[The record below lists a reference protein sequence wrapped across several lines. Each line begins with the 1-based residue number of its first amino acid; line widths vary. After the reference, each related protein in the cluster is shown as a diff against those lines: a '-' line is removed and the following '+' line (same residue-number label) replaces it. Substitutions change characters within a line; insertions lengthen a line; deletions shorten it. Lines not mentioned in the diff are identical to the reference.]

1 MKLIAVFK
9 KSMIEQFRDYKAL
22 ILTILS
28 PIAFIVIFGLA
39 FGQGFYTYTLGIT
52 NKDQGTL
59 GNVLIQ
65 NIQTSQYPNGNKIF
79 ETVIVDNQLET
90 FDKAIKQ
97 QKYDAHLLIPANFSE
112 SFKNS
117 MGTFSSFNNSND
129 PNDPNDS
136 SDSNNSHSSSR
147 APQDD
152 HAAIV
157 ISGNPSNLTY
167 NLISSFVENQIHS
180 FVWENVKIKNPTKI
194 VYDHT
199 GFQQIQVKSEFDNMA
214 PGLIVFSVFFLMILS
229 AMMIT
234 KEIENGTI
242 ERIILAKTKPIEFCG
257 GISLAQMG
265 LAVIMLPLVF
275 AASRLVGFHTSG
287 SFLLAYVVSL
297 IATFSAIG
305 IGLIIA
311 AFCKTSLEAFIIGN
325 VVLTPMMFL
334 AGIFFKVP
342 PIKLFTIMD
351 KEIELLSL
359 MPTLDA
365 VNAMN
370 KILLQNADFYSV
382 VPELIV
388 LIILSAFYFLMG
400 VVLFKRRYMA
410 RG

>member
-22 ILTILS
+22 ILTLLS
-28 PIAFIVIFGLA
+28 PIVFIVIFGLA

-79 ETVIVDNQLET
+79 ETVIVDNQRGT

-97 QKYDAHLLIPANFSE
+97 QKYDAHLLIPANFSD
-112 SFKNS
+112 SFKSS
-117 MGTFSSFNNSND
+117 MSAFNNSN
-129 PNDPNDS
+129 S
-136 SDSNNSHSSSR
+136 SNSSNNSIDSSSSSPSSR
-147 APQDD
+147 ATQYRQ
-152 HAAIV
+152 AAIV

-180 FVWENVKIKNPTKI
+180 FVWENVKVKNPTEI

-242 ERIILAKTKPIEFCG
+242 QRIILAKTKPIEFCG
-257 GISLAQMG
+257 GISLAQMV
-265 LAVIMLPLVF
+265 LAAIMLPLVF
-275 AASRLVGFHTSG
+275 ASSMLVGFHTSG

-305 IGLIIA
+305 IGLMIA

-351 KEIELLSL
+351 KEIELLTL

-388 LIILSAFYFLMG
+388 LIILSAFYFLLG

-410 RG
+410 KG

>member
-28 PIAFIVIFGLA
+28 PIVFIVIFGLA

-52 NKDQGTL
+52 NEDQGEL
-59 GNVLIQ
+59 GNHLIQ
-65 NIQTSQYPNGNKIF
+65 NIENSQYPNGNKIF
-79 ETVIVDNQLET
+79 ETVIVNNKVES
-90 FDKAIKQ
+90 FDKGIKQ
-97 QKYDAHLLIPANFSE
+97 QKYDAHLFIPTNFSQ

-117 MGTFSSFNNSND
+117 MSITNSYSNSSSSHSSN
-129 PNDPNDS
+129 
-136 SDSNNSHSSSR
+136 SSSR
-147 APQDD
+147 ASQED

-180 FVWENVKIKNPTKI
+180 FVWENVKTKNPTQI
-194 VYDHT
+194 VYDT
-199 GFQQIQVKSEFDNMA
+199 SGFQQIQVKSEFDNMA

-234 KEIENGTI
+234 TEIENGTI
-242 ERIILAKTKPIEFCG
+242 QRIVLAKIKPMEICG
-257 GISLAQMG
+257 GISLAQMV
-265 LAVIMLPLVF
+265 LAAIMLPLVF
-275 AASRLVGFHTSG
+275 AMSKLVGFHTSG

-351 KEIELLSL
+351 KEIELLSF

-370 KILLQNADFYSV
+370 KILIQNADFYHI

-388 LIILSAFYFLMG
+388 LIVLSGFYFLLG
-400 VVLFKRRYMA
+400 VVLFRRRYMA
-410 RG
+410 R

>member
-52 NKDQGTL
+52 NEDQGTL
-59 GNVLIQ
+59 GNQLIQ
-65 NIQTSQYPNGNKIF
+65 NIENSRYPNGNKIF
-79 ETVIVDNQLET
+79 ETVIVDNPVGT
-90 FDKAIKQ
+90 FDKGIKQ
-97 QKYDAHLLIPANFSE
+97 QKYDAHLLIPADFSR
-112 SFKNS
+112 SFKSSSNS
-117 MGTFSSFNNSND
+117 FKISSTSSTSSTSNSSN
-129 PNDPNDS
+129 S
-136 SDSNNSHSSSR
+136 SSGSSR
-147 APQDD
+147 ASQDD
-152 HAAIV
+152 QAAVV

-167 NLISSFVENQIHS
+167 NLISSFLENQIHS
-180 FVWENVKIKNPTKI
+180 FVWGNVNVKNPTQI

-234 KEIENGTI
+234 KEVENGTI
-242 ERIILAKTKPIEFCG
+242 QRITLAKIRPIEICG
-257 GISLAQMG
+257 GISLAQMV
-265 LAVIMLPLVF
+265 LAAIMLPLVF
-275 AASRLVGFHTSG
+275 AASILVGFQPSG
-287 SFLLAYVVSL
+287 SFWLAYVVSL

-342 PIKLFTIMD
+342 PIRLFTIMD
-351 KEIELLSL
+351 KEIELLSF

-370 KILLQNADFYSV
+370 KILLQDTDFYGV

-388 LIILSAFYFLMG
+388 LIILSAFYFLLG
-400 VVLFKRRYMA
+400 VVLFRRRYMA

>member
-28 PIAFIVIFGLA
+28 PIVFIVIFGLA

-52 NKDQGTL
+52 NEDQGTL
-59 GNVLIQ
+59 GNLLIQ

-79 ETVIVDNQLET
+79 ETVIVDNQVGT
-90 FDKAIKQ
+90 FDKGIKQ
-97 QKYDAHLLIPANFSE
+97 QKYDAHLLIPVNFSD
-112 SFKNS
+112 SFK
-117 MGTFSSFNNSND
+117 SSLSN
-129 PNDPNDS
+129 
-136 SDSNNSHSSSR
+136 SNNSHSSSR
-147 APQDD
+147 ASQDD
-152 HAAIV
+152 HSAIV

-167 NLISSFVENQIHS
+167 NLISSFVENQIHR
-180 FVWENVKIKNPTKI
+180 FVWEYVKVKNPTQI

-199 GFQQIQVKSEFDNMA
+199 GFQQIQVNSEFDNMA

-242 ERIILAKTKPIEFCG
+242 QRIVLAKIKPIEFCG
-257 GISLAQMG
+257 GISLTQMV
-265 LAVIMLPLVF
+265 LAAIMLPLVF
-275 AASRLVGFHTSG
+275 AASMLLGFHTSG

-351 KEIELLSL
+351 KEIELLSFI
-359 MPTLDA
+359 PTLDA

-370 KILLQNADFYSV
+370 KVLLQNADFYGV

-388 LIILSAFYFLMG
+388 LIILSAFYFLLG
-400 VVLFKRRYMA
+400 VVLFRRRYMA

>member
-28 PIAFIVIFGLA
+28 PIVFIVIFGLA

-52 NKDQGTL
+52 NEDQGKL
-59 GNVLIQ
+59 GNHLIQ
-65 NIQTSQYPNGNKIF
+65 NIENSQYPNGNKIF
-79 ETVIVDNQLET
+79 ETIIVNNKVESL
-90 FDKAIKQ
+90 DKGIKQ
-97 QKYDAHLLIPANFSE
+97 QKYDAHLFIPINFSQ

-117 MGTFSSFNNSND
+117 MSITDSSND
-129 PNDPNDS
+129 SNRSNSFSNS
-136 SDSNNSHSSSR
+136 SSSSR
-147 APQDD
+147 ASQDD

-167 NLISSFVENQIHS
+167 NLISSFLENQIHS
-180 FVWENVKIKNPTKI
+180 FVWENVKTKNPTQI

-242 ERIILAKTKPIEFCG
+242 QRIVLAKIKPMEICG
-257 GISLAQMG
+257 GISLAQMV
-265 LAVIMLPLVF
+265 LAAIMIPLVF
-275 AASRLVGFHTSG
+275 AASMLLGFHTSG

-351 KEIELLSL
+351 KEIELLSFI
-359 MPTLDA
+359 PTLDA
-365 VNAMN
+365 VSAMN
-370 KILLQNADFYSV
+370 KILLQNAGFYNV
-382 VPELIV
+382 VSELIV
-388 LIILSAFYFLMG
+388 LIILSAFYFLLG